1 MPKPRSLS
9 LLNKRI
15 VTCRRCPRLIDHCR
29 RSALQK
35 PARFSDS
42 NYWARPVSN
51 FADTTTNPR
60 LLILGLAPAA
70 HGANRT
76 GRMFTG
82 DQSGNFLY
90 RAMYETGF
98 ANQFHAT
105 CADDGLALH
114 DALITAACHCAPP
127 GNKPTR
133 EELDNCASWLDQ
145 TFDLM
150 TDLRVILCLG
160 RIAMDSA
167 LKMYQ
172 RRDWIHTRAAYPFAH
187 GSEHRIPGTPVIL
200 CSYHPSQQN
209 TFTGKLTQPMLIK
222 VLKQARML
230 ARQRGARP
238 RA

>member
-29 RSALQK
+29 QSALQK
-35 PARFSDS
+35 PARFRDS
-42 NYWARPVSN
+42 NYWARPVPN

-60 LLILGLAPAA
+60 ILILGLAPAA

-90 RAMYETGF
+90 RAMYETGL

-105 CADDGLALH
+105 CDDDGLVLH

-127 GNKPTR
+127 SNKPTR

-160 RIAMDSA
+160 QIAMDSA

-172 RRDWIHTRAAYPFAH
+172 RRDWIHTRAAYSFAH
-187 GSEHRIPGTPVIL
+187 GSEHRISGVPVIL

-222 VLKQARML
+222 VLKRARML
-230 ARQRGARP
+230 ARQRGSRP

>member
-1 MPKPRSLS
+1 MAKSNPLS

-15 VTCRRCPRLIDHCR
+15 IACRRCPRLIAHCR
-29 RSALQK
+29 RSAQQK

-42 NYWARPVSN
+42 RYWAKPVPN
-51 FADTTTNPR
+51 LGADGQPR

-82 DQSGNFLY
+82 DRSGDFLF
-90 RAMYETGF
+90 RAMYETDW
-98 ANQFHAT
+98 ANQPHAT
-105 CADDGLALH
+105 DADDGLTLQ

-127 GNKPTR
+127 GNKPTT
-133 EELDNCASWLDQ
+133 EELNNCTKWLDQ

-167 LKMYQ
+167 LKLYQ
-172 RRDWIHTRAAYPFAH
+172 RRGWIAARSAYPFAH
-187 GSEHRIPGTPVIL
+187 GAEHRIPGAPVIL

-209 TFTGKLTQPMLIK
+209 TFTGKLTMPMLESVFK
-222 VLKQARML
+222 CAQKLV
-230 ARQRGARP
+230 RQRAKGP
-238 RA
+238 Q